1 MNNIFHGTEDECAN
15 EDVLSFQKISLKS
28 PFGKKKNIFRN
39 VQTFFKS
46 KSKHSNV
53 DDDLINKDN
62 LAFDK
67 SPLLT
72 NHRSKEIDGP
82 SPNIKQL
89 GHRDELDENENEND
103 DIVLSMHFASQTLQS
118 PTRNSS
124 RRSLTNNRDNDLL
137 SRIKYPGSPQRSS
150 SFSRSSS
157 LSRKPSMNSSSNS
170 SRRVQRQDGKIPR
183 SSRKS
188 SQKFSNITQNT
199 LNFTSASSS
208 PLAPNSVGVK
218 CFESCLAK
226 TQIPYYYDDRN
237 SNDFFPRISPETLK
251 NILQNNM
258 CEPFYNSC
266 RIIDCRFEYEYT
278 GGHIINSVNIHSRD
292 ELEYEFIHKVLHNDT
307 STNNT
312 LPTLLIIHCEF
323 SSHRGPSLASH
334 LRNCDRIINQDH
346 YPKLFY
352 PDILILDGGYKAVF
366 DNFPELCYPRQYV
379 GMNSQENL
387 LNCEQEMDKFR
398 RESKRFAT
406 KNNSFR
412 KLASP
417 SNPNFFYR
425 DSHQSSTTMASS
437 ALSFRFEPPPKLSLN
452 HRRVSSGSSLN
463 SSESTGDENFFP
475 ILSKSSMSSNSNLS
489 TSHMLLMD
497 GLDTP
502 SYFSFEDERGNHQQV
517 SGDEEQDG
525 DFTFV
530 GSDREDLPRPAR
542 RSLFPSLETE
552 DKK

>member
-1 MNNIFHGTEDECAN
+1 MNNIFHGNDDNSAN
-15 EDVLSFQKISLKS
+15 EDTLNLQKISLKS
-28 PFGKKKNIFRN
+28 PFGKKKNIFKN

-46 KSKHSNV
+46 KSRHSHT
-53 DDDLINKDN
+53 DDDLTNKEHITFN
-62 LAFDK
+62 N
-67 SPLLT
+67 SPLLAKYSS
-72 NHRSKEIDGP
+72 NEIDIP
-82 SPNIKQL
+82 SPIIKQFSN
-89 GHRDELDENENEND
+89 LDENKD
-103 DIVLSMHFASQTLQS
+103 DDLVLSTNFASQTLQS

-124 RRSLTNNRDNDLL
+124 RRSLTNTRENDLFN
-137 SRIKYPGSPQRSS
+137 RIKYPGSPQRSN
-150 SFSRSSS
+150 SFSRSRS
-157 LSRKPSMNSSSNS
+157 LSRKASINGSSNS
-170 SRRVQRQDGKIPR
+170 GRRLQRQDGKVPR

-188 SQKFSNITQNT
+188 SQRFSHISQNN
-199 LNFTSASSS
+199 LSITSASSS
-208 PLAPNSVGVK
+208 PLTLDSTREK
-218 CFESCLAK
+218 CFESCLGK
-226 TQIPYYYDDRN
+226 TRIPYYYDDRN

-251 NILQNNM
+251 DILQNNM
-258 CEPFYNSC
+258 CQPFYNSC
-266 RIIDCRFEYEYT
+266 CIIDCRFEYEYL
-278 GGHIINSVNIHSRD
+278 GGHIKNSINIHSRD
-292 ELEYEFIHKVLHNDT
+292 DIENEFIHKVLHGD
-307 STNNT
+307 SSNNNN

-366 DNFPELCYPRQYV
+366 DNFPELCYPCQYV

-425 DSHQSSTTMASS
+425 ESHQSTTTMASS
-437 ALSFRFEPPPKLSLN
+437 ALSFKFDPPPKLSSI
-452 HRRVSSGSSLN
+452 HRRVSNGSSLN
-463 SSESTGDENFFP
+463 SSESTGEENFFP
-475 ILSKSSMSSNSNLS
+475 SFSKSSMISNCNLS

-497 GLDTP
+497 GLDTS
-502 SYFSFEDERGNHQQV
+502 SYFSFEDDRSHDQRVNQ
-517 SGDEEQDG
+517 DEDHDG

-530 GSDREDLPRPAR
+530 GSDREELPLPAR
-542 RSLFPSLETE
+542 RSLFSSLEDNE
-552 DKK
+552 KK

>member
-1 MNNIFHGTEDECAN
+1 MNNIFHGNDDDCAN
-15 EDVLSFQKISLKS
+15 EDAVGFQKISLRS
-28 PFGKKKNIFRN
+28 PFSKKKNIFKN

-46 KSKHSNV
+46 KSKHLHIDN
-53 DDDLINKDN
+53 DLTNKDHLTLN
-62 LAFDK
+62 K

-72 NHRSKEIDGP
+72 KYRSNEIDIP
-82 SPNIKQL
+82 SPNIKQF
-89 GHRDELDENENEND
+89 GHRDELDESKD
-103 DIVLSMHFASQTLQS
+103 DDLVLSMHFASQTLQS

-124 RRSLTNNRDNDLL
+124 RRSLTNTRENDLL
-137 SRIKYPGSPQRSS
+137 SRIKYPGSPQTSS
-150 SFSRSSS
+150 SFSRSRS
-157 LSRKPSMNSSSNS
+157 LSRKASMNSSSNS
-170 SRRVQRQDGKIPR
+170 SRRVQRQDGKVPR

-188 SQKFSNITQNT
+188 SQRFSHISQNN

-208 PLAPNSVGVK
+208 PLAPNSTGLK

-226 TQIPYYYDDRN
+226 AQIPYYYDDRN

-258 CEPFYNSC
+258 CHPFYSSC
-266 RIIDCRFEYEYT
+266 CIIDCRFEYEYV
-278 GGHIINSVNIHSRD
+278 GGHIINSVNVHSRD
-292 ELEYEFIHKVLHNDT
+292 DIENEFIHKVLHSDT
-307 STNNT
+307 SNNNN

-406 KNNSFR
+406 KNNSFK

-437 ALSFRFEPPPKLSLN
+437 ALSFKFEPPPKLSLN
-452 HRRVSSGSSLN
+452 HRRISSGSSLN
-463 SSESTGDENFFP
+463 LSESTGDENFFP

-502 SYFSFEDERGNHQQV
+502 SCFSFEDERGNDERG
-517 SGDEEQDG
+517 SKDEEQDG

-530 GSDREDLPRPAR
+530 ASDREDLPRPAR
-542 RSLFPSLETE
+542 RSLFSSLEDE
-552 DKK
+552 DKN